1 MKITFLGG
9 ADEVGA
15 SCLLVEIAGKRLLVD
30 AGIRISPKSSRG
42 LQASQLPDLQP
53 VSALG
58 GPDFI
63 VVTHAHTDHTGALPL
78 VVERYPQV
86 PVLMTR
92 PTQVLTRVLQQD
104 AQRIMQSRQEEEGE
118 LPLFDQVAV
127 DLLMD
132 AVQEVEFNQPI
143 RLGEDLELTY
153 YIAGHIAGAG
163 QLVLQSSEGTLVIS
177 GDVSKSPQRTVGSVQ
192 VPPVR
197 ADALILES
205 TYGGRMHA
213 NRDAEEKR
221 LIERLARVIERG
233 GRALIPAFALGRA
246 QEVLQILLAYRD
258 QVNAPVYVDGM
269 VRSVCNAYAAF
280 PDLIPPAT
288 LKAAGNDPLFFRRNI
303 KSIRSAQER
312 SEIAMSAEPCIIVAS
327 SGMLTGGAS
336 QFYARHLAPDE
347 RSAILL
353 TGYQDEESPGRAM
366 QKILRERQ
374 AGEEAT
380 LRLDKDLVPLR
391 CEVDTYSLSAHADEQ
406 ELVNL
411 ALALQP
417 SEVMLVHG
425 DAGARHSLASALR
438 RRQIGVSQPSIGTQR
453 ELHFAARPW
462 AVGRKIS
469 SGSARDLPDPE
480 KLWEAFKDQAG
491 SYFSARELAQAWWGD
506 AARAAE
512 MQSALQHPD
521 NLHFAADWRSRS
533 SFRVQSAEQIARAR
547 RQRAIMLANPDIVGR
562 LVVLR
567 NSNDQPRLGIVRAA
581 SSDGFE
587 AEILGSRGSK
597 MPADA
602 LLWVVGPW
610 EGVAGVEG
618 GPRAQ
623 LGALQTAARAA
634 QDALLP
640 LARRRELAAAGVPV
654 LPEALLPAP
663 LPADLD
669 RQTALAS
676 IVLALAQDGATLEQ
690 DGLKPQRAMQGE
702 PLEQNEARELA
713 LRTFPPEARLRKVG
727 LEVHRKRLS
736 LVFDFPSSAQRRYAA
751 QIDSLSEQS
760 GWTVEVRPAVNQQAL
775 GALIGELLPPQARV
789 VKGPAFFLDQREV
802 RVEIDG
808 IDAAQQAELAR
819 EFQAISDHRLSF
831 DTRAAAPAPAASSPK
846 ASANPGGNQMEINAA
861 YAHIKTALGPFGLYR
876 TSLKQGRIVLTFIS
890 PQVGARYTEI
900 IERLSRETGYA
911 IEIHPHPNQQE
922 ILQKASLLFGRA
934 GWAIRKG
941 PGIHTDRAAI
951 SITLAAE
958 PDPVQALQVAQ
969 DLEEQTGYTLEANW

>member
-63 VVTHAHTDHTGALPL
+63 IVTHAHTDHTGALPL

-143 RLGEDLELTY
+143 RLGEDLELSY
-153 YIAGHIAGAG
+153 YVAGHIAGAG

-312 SEIAMSAEPCIIVAS
+312 SEIAMRGEPCIIVAS

-380 LRLDKDLVPLR
+380 LRLDKDVVPLR

-521 NLHFAADWRSRS
+521 NLFFAADWRSRS

-547 RQRAIMLANPDIVGR
+547 RQRAIMLANPDIVGK

-581 SSDGFE
+581 SSDSFE
-587 AEILGSRGSK
+587 AEILGARGSK

-602 LLWVVGPW
+602 LLWVIGAADELPPG
-610 EGVAGVEG
+610 EGMKA
-618 GPRAQ
+618 R
-623 LGALQTAARAA
+623 LSALQTAARAA

-654 LPEALLPAP
+654 RPESLLPAP
-663 LPADLD
+663 LPDGLD
-669 RQTALAS
+669 RLTALAG

-727 LEVHRKRLS
+727 LDVNRKRLS
-736 LVFDFPSSAQRRYAA
+736 LVFDFPSSAQRRYAS
-751 QIDSLSEQS
+751 QIDALIEQS

-802 RVEIDG
+802 RVEIEG
-808 IDAAQQAELAR
+808 IQAAEQAELAR
-819 EFQAISDHRLSF
+819 EFQAISDHRLTF
-831 DTRAAAPAPAASSPK
+831 DTRAAAPAPVASSPK
-846 ASANPGGNQMEINAA
+846 ASGNQMEINAA
-861 YAHIKTALGPFGLYR
+861 YARIKAALGPFGLYR

-890 PQVGARYTEI
+890 PQVGARYAEI
-900 IERLSRETGYA
+900 IERLSNETGYA

-958 PDPVQALQVAQ
+958 PDAVQALQVAQ